1 MDSERNLHSIILG
14 ELPNEGKQFSGVLEE
29 DIFKLP
35 KGDPQ
40 ATEGITYDLHV
51 SRHDDF
57 LLVTGS
63 LQTAF
68 LINCVRCLAQF
79 PYRVEL
85 RGHTFDVE
93 VPDSATIDLTE
104 AIREDILLAL
114 PAYPKCEDSSLGEF
128 RCDPA
133 VKIYSADDPPAE
145 DDSDAS
151 AEGSKQNVWGALDN
165 LGTLNDN
172 D

>member
-1 MDSERNLHSIILG
+1 MDSTRNLHSIILG
-14 ELPNEGKQFSGVLEE
+14 ELPDEGKQFSGVLEE
-29 DIFKLP
+29 DIFDLP
-35 KGDPQ
+35 PNEPQ
-40 ATEGITYDLHV
+40 VTEGITYDLHV

-68 LINCVRCLAQF
+68 TIECVRCLAQF

-93 VPDSATIDLTE
+93 ITDEVTVDLTE
-104 AIREDILLAL
+104 AIREDILLTL
-114 PAYPKCEDSSLGEF
+114 PAYPKCEDSSLGEVQ
-128 RCDPA
+128 CTPA
-133 VKIYSADDPPAE
+133 VRIYSPDDPPPGLD
-145 DDSDAS
+145 DDSP
-151 AEGSKQNVWGALDN
+151 EGGSKQNVWGALDN
-165 LGTLNDN
+165 LGALNDN